1 MISVEAHSW
10 VPFVIPC
17 ELSVGFFG
25 SMGKPTIKV
34 TKAQSRTNQD
44 AKRRYN
50 DIDPSEKS
58 LPCPFFFPTE
68 LCDQSLWP
76 FPARL
81 PLGAGYTGCCMAPGC
96 EGTRPSGSEVQR
108 FCNLGY
114 GDSCSRLPRERAA
127 DANRF
132 FVSQHDAELTVA
144 FCSER
149 QHLPVEHAVLT
160 FNSSTQTWT
169 SRHASGCVQR
179 QAECAVESFIRR
191 REARVVEN
199 QNSAGSL
206 EVAGRCET
214 SRPPLLLVE
223 LQNS

>member
-1 MISVEAHSW
+1 MF
-10 VPFVIPC
+10 P
-17 ELSVGFFG
+17 GN
-25 SMGKPTIKV
+25 KPQRV
-34 TKAQSRTNQD
+34 TKRTRQD
-44 AKRRYN
+44 AQQRYN
-50 DIDPSEKS
+50 GIGPSEKS

-81 PLGAGYTGCCMAPGC
+81 PLGAGYAGCCMAPGC
-96 EGTRPSGSEVQR
+96 EGTRPSETDVQR

-114 GDSCSRLPRERAA
+114 GDSCSRLPHERAA

-132 FVSQHDAELTVA
+132 FVSRHDAELTIA

-149 QHLPVEHAVLT
+149 RHLPVEHTVLT
-160 FNSSTQTWT
+160 FNSSTQAWT

-179 QAECAVESFIRR
+179 QAECAMESFIRR
-191 REARVVEN
+191 REARVVQN
-199 QNSAGSL
+199 QNSAGNM
-206 EVAGRCET
+206 VAGEGCET
-214 SRPPLLLVE
+214 SHPPLHLAE